1 MSVLLQLAMFPTDQ
15 SESKSEYV
23 AQVIKVIRD
32 CGYSYQLT
40 PMATIIETD
49 ELSEALN
56 VIQKCY
62 DALDK
67 IGCNRVYSAITF
79 DIRTGQNNR
88 LKGKI
93 KSIEDKIGE
102 VSK

>member
-32 CGYSYQLT
+32 CGYPYQLT

-49 ELSEALN
+49 ELSQALN

-62 DALDK
+62 DVLD
-67 IGCNRVYSAITF
+67 ISGCNRVYSAITF
-79 DIRTGQNNR
+79 DIRKGHDNR